1 MAFREKSGSVAGATA
16 KLKKGPMQFDMAS
29 MDVLMVGALYMQDTS
44 SVFQPINVL
53 RVVPE
58 QFSRRM

>member
-1 MAFREKSGSVAGATA
+1 
-16 KLKKGPMQFDMAS
+16 MQFDMAS
-29 MDVLMVGALYMQDTS
+29 MDVHVVRALYMQDSS

-53 RVVPE
+53 CVVSE